1 MIDQYQL
8 RALGEKLKAD
18 SSEVV
23 QEINSRGREHLQY
36 LDGLAMMLQEFLALV
51 DQQRQKFAVYSE
63 RPVEHLNARRQAA
76 QIASKR
82 ALEGE

>member
-8 RALGEKLKAD
+8 RALGEKLKQD

-36 LDGLAMMLQEFLALV
+36 LDGLAMMLQEFLQLV
-51 DQQRQKFAVYSE
+51 DQQRQKFAVYGE
-63 RPVEHLNARRQAA
+63 RPVEHLNTRRQAA
-76 QIASKR
+76 QLTQGK
-82 ALEGE
+82 E